1 MTRNEID
8 EVLERVRTWP
18 IERQARLAQ
27 IVAHLEAD
35 EDIDLDDDEDEQTR
49 AAIAE
54 GFAQIERGEIATEDE
69 VKAALSRF
77 RK

>member
-8 EVLERVRTWP
+8 EVLERVRSWP
-18 IERQARLAQ
+18 IERQMRLAQ
-27 IVAHLEAD
+27 IVTHLEAND
-35 EDIDLDDDEDEQTR
+35 EIELDDDEDEETR

-54 GFAQIERGEIATEDE
+54 GFDQIARGEIATEDE
-69 VKAALSRF
+69 VEAALSRF